1 MDSAVHVVLLAL
13 LLAAAV
19 AVARARSILAAVM
32 LGGIYSFLMAALFL
46 VLDAVDVAFTEA
58 AVGAGAATVLGL
70 AALALTDD
78 REAPPRRKPW
88 LPLAAA
94 AAAGAALL
102 YATADM
108 PAFGDA
114 AAPAQVHVAPRY
126 IGETPEA
133 IGIPNVVTAILAD
146 YRGFD
151 TLGEVAV
158 IFTAGVGVLLLLAR
172 PRAGEDEPRPRRRSW
187 MRSLARLWP
196 RLRPR
201 RRRRPR

>member
-1 MDSAVHVVLLAL
+1 MDSAVHLVLLAL

-78 REAPPRRKPW
+78 REAPPRRRPW

-108 PAFGDA
+108 PAFGDP

-172 PRAGEDEPRPRRRSW
+172 PRAGEDAPRPRRRRSW
-187 MRSLARLWP
+187 MRLW
-196 RLRPR
+196 PR

>member
-1 MDSAVHVVLLAL
+1 MDSAVHLVLLAL

-78 REAPPRRKPW
+78 REAPPRRRPW

-108 PAFGDA
+108 PAFGDP

-126 IGETPEA
+126 IGETPEV

-172 PRAGEDEPRPRRRSW
+172 PRAGEDAPRPRRRSW
-187 MRSLARLWP
+187 MRLW
-196 RLRPR
+196 PR